1 MRNAMPF
8 FQASPAAAGC
18 GVLGDENG
26 MAAKWRL
33 LAVIGDDRRGK
44 AFGDEILGVGQH
56 RRQAFAAQVGEVLAA
71 QVKAAAKG
79 GFSQRGKNIVQISHK
94 AFQNIWKQAIII
106 LL

>member
-33 LAVIGDDRRGK
+33 FAVIEDDRRSE
-44 AFGDEILGVGQH
+44 ALGDEILGVGEH
-56 RRQAFAAQVGEVLAA
+56 PGQAFAMQVSEVLAA
-71 QVKAAAKG
+71 QAKAAAKG
-79 GFSQRGKNIVQISHK
+79 GFSQRGKNFVQISHK